1 MHLVT
6 ETVKPTTDDM
16 AYDNQRGDVRSWPSH
31 MDEIELDINAV
42 VGIGKHVV
50 KLVAVGAHC
59 LNIGVNSCG

>member
-1 MHLVT
+1 
-6 ETVKPTTDDM
+6 M

-31 MDEIELDINAV
+31 VDEIELDINAV